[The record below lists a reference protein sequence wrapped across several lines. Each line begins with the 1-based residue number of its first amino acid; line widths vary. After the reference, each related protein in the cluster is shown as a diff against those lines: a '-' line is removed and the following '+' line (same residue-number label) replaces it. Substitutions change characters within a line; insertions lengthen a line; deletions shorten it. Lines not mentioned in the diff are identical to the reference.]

1 MNILNIMGKVKEV
14 QAKLKEAH
22 ESLSQII
29 ATGEAGA
36 GMVKATVNGK
46 KQVLRVEIDNEL
58 IKPEDKEMMCDL
70 IVAAINK
77 AIEEA
82 EEKTATELQKITG
95 GVMPDLGGLDFSKF
109 GQ

>member
-14 QAKLKEAH
+14 QAKLKEAQ
-22 ESLSQII
+22 ENLSQII
-29 ATGEAGA
+29 AIGEAGA

-46 KQVLRVEIDNEL
+46 KQVLKIEIDNDL

-82 EEKTATELQKITG
+82 EEKAAAQLQQITG
-95 GVMPDLGGLDFSKF
+95 GIMPDLGGLDLSKF
-109 GQ
+109 GM

>member
-14 QAKLKEAH
+14 QAKLKEAQ
-22 ESLSQII
+22 ENLALIV

-46 KQVLRVEIDNEL
+46 KQVLKIEIDNDL
-58 IKPEDKEMMCDL
+58 IKPDDKEVMCDL
-70 IVAAINK
+70 VVAAINK

-82 EEKTATELQKITG
+82 EEKAAAQLQQITG
-95 GVMPDLGGLDFSKF
+95 GIMPDLGGMDFSKF
-109 GQ
+109 GL

>member
-14 QAKLKEAH
+14 QAKLKEAQ
-22 ESLSQII
+22 ENLSQII
-29 ATGEAGA
+29 AIGEAGA

-46 KQVLRVEIDNEL
+46 KQVLKIEIDNDL

-82 EEKTATELQKITG
+82 EEKAAAQLQQITG
-95 GVMPDLGGLDFSKF
+95 GIMPDLGGVDLSKF
-109 GQ
+109 GM